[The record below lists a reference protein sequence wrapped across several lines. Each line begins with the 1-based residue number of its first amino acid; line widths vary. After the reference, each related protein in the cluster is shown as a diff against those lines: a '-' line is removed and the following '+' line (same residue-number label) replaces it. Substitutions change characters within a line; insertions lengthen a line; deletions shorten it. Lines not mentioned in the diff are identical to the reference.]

1 MDIDIIFKIAGVG
14 IIITVL
20 NQILSK
26 NGRDDISTLV
36 TIVGIIIVLMVVVET
51 ISSFFE
57 TLKSTFSFY

>member
-14 IIITVL
+14 IIITVV

-26 NGRDDISTLV
+26 NGRAEHSTLV

-51 ISSFFE
+51 ISNLFE
-57 TLKSTFSFY
+57 TLKATFNFY

>member
-14 IIITVL
+14 IIITVV

-51 ISSFFE
+51 ISNFFE
-57 TLKSTFSFY
+57 TLKATFNFY

>member
-14 IIITVL
+14 IIITVV

-51 ISSFFE
+51 ISNFFE
-57 TLKSTFSFY
+57 TLKSTFNFY